1 MLARH
6 VFLESLL
13 LHEAT
18 RIFGNPGT
26 TETPLLDSLRDYP
39 GIEYIV
45 ALQESVAVAAASHYT
60 QASGHT
66 SVVNM
71 HVAPGLGNAIGMI
84 YGALKAKSPMIVT
97 AGAQDTRLRL
107 RDPLLGYDLVAMA
120 APVVKWSVQVEHADE
135 MASIMRRA
143 FKIANEHPKGPVF
156 VALPINVMEQQTE
169 LLANRADDIAIA
181 DQVAESA
188 LVKLAAMIKQSKQL
202 GIVVGDDVA
211 RSGASKSLIKLA
223 EATGAAVHNELL
235 PAQISFPV
243 GHAHYRGKL
252 PADNGAIKS
261 VLGRYDLVLLLG
273 GAFFEEVWFS
283 DQLPFS
289 DDARVAQIELSS
301 ATLAHNFAVDLG
313 LAGDLADALTRLN
326 EMDVAGATHAS
337 NAEKLA
343 ALKAKEN
350 EAQTERLQGLW
361 DRSPMS
367 PARALKILGD
377 TLPEDVVVVDESITA
392 SGEVARNFR
401 LAGPGDGYGGRGGGI
416 GQGVSGAIGT
426 AVAHPDRLVV
436 AISGDGSAMYSI
448 QSLWSAA
455 HHDLNVLFVILSNR
469 EYRILKHNV
478 DVYRSRFEVPSN
490 NPYPHMDLSNPEMD
504 FSQMA
509 TGMGVPAVQV
519 SQPEQVE
526 AAVRTA
532 LESSGPYLIDII
544 VEGLETT

>member
-1 MLARH
+1 MLGRH

-39 GIEYIV
+39 GVEYIV
-45 ALQESVAVAAASHYT
+45 ALQESVAVAAASHYS

-169 LLANRADDIAIA
+169 LLANRAANIAIA
-181 DQVAESA
+181 DQVPESA
-188 LVKLAAMIKQSKQL
+188 LSQLASMIKQSKHF
-202 GIVVGDDVA
+202 GVVIGDDVA
-211 RSGASKSLIKLA
+211 RSGATESLISLA
-223 EATGAAVHNELL
+223 QATGAGIHNELL
-235 PAQISFPV
+235 PAQTSFPV
-243 GHAHYRGKL
+243 RHDHYRGKL
-252 PADNGAIKS
+252 PADNGAIKA

-283 DQLPFS
+283 DESPFA

-313 LAGDLADALTRLN
+313 LAGDLADALARLN
-326 EMDVAGATHAS
+326 EMDVVGDAHAA
-337 NAEKLA
+337 NAASLSTLKTKEDA
-343 ALKAKEN
+343 A
-350 EAQTERLQGLW
+350 QSERMQGLW
-361 DRSPMS
+361 DRSPMA
-367 PARALKILGD
+367 PARALKLLAD

-392 SGEVARNFR
+392 GADVTRNFR

-416 GQGVSGAIGT
+416 GQGISGAVGT

-436 AISGDGSAMYSI
+436 ALSGDGSAMYSI

-455 HHDLNVLFVILSNR
+455 HHDLNILFVILSNR

-478 DVYRSRFEVPSN
+478 NVYRTRFEVPSN
-490 NPYPHMDLSNPEMD
+490 NPYPHMDLTNPEMD

-509 TGMGVPAVQV
+509 IGMGVPAVQV
-519 SQPEQVE
+519 SKPEEVE
-526 AAVRTA
+526 AAVQAA
-532 LESSGPYLIDII
+532 LETSGPYLIDII
-544 VEGLETT
+544 VEGLETP